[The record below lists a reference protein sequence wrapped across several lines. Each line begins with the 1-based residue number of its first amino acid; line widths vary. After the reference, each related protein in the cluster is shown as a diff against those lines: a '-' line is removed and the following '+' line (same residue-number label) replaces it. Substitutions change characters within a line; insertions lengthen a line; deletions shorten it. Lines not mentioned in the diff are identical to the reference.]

1 MTERPARRLG
11 WRWHRGMLRL
21 PIGLAI
27 GFVSVLVTVQAID
40 RFAPS
45 DDGLSGRDLGPPDLD
60 GYCARTTP
68 PLRAVT
74 VTGGADGWNC
84 VGLVERLWTSVEVDI
99 GDVCRWTFAPN
110 AKALVV
116 DASSSDGWRCVTGP
130 VSTAAP

>member
-27 GFVSVLVTVQAID
+27 GFVSVFVVVQAID

-45 DDGLSGRDLGPPDLD
+45 ADGLSGRDLGPPDLD

-68 PLRAVT
+68 PMRAT
-74 VTGGADGWNC
+74 RVTGGPYGWSC
-84 VGLVERLWTSVEVDI
+84 VGLLEQLWTSAEIDI
-99 GDVCRWTFAPN
+99 M
-110 AKALVV
+110 
-116 DASSSDGWRCVTGP
+116 DA
-130 VSTAAP
+130 